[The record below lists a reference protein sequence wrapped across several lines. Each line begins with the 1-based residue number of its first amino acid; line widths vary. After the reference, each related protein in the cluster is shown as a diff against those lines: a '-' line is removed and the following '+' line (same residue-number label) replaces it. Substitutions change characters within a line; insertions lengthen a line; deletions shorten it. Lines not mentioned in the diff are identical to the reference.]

1 MLYKAFCGETRRKNI
16 CSKTPVQGE
25 GISHSSSCS
34 MNRMHALRNV
44 LHQKSH
50 HIKYFCET
58 YSHYENW
65 QLKALLAESNSKVV
79 LLLLQKE

>member
-1 MLYKAFCGETRRKNI
+1 
-16 CSKTPVQGE
+16 
-25 GISHSSSCS
+25 